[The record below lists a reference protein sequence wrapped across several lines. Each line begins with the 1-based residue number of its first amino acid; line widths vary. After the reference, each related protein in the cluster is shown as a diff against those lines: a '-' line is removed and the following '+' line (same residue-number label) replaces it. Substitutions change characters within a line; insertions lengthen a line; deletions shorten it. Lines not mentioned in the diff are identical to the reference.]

1 MYNVR
6 TLALDVMDS
15 ENQCMVHGC
24 HGDYER
30 RYLGLL

>member
-15 ENQCMVHGC
+15 ENQCMVHG
-24 HGDYER
+24 DYER